1 MSSKKNMYKMM
12 AVFAISY
19 FSFTASYVLML
30 PFLEKIGYN
39 SSEQG
44 VIMAIGSLL
53 GLFGQMIF
61 GYLCDK
67 YRSVKKFAYI
77 SIILLGIFVWIFY
90 IITSYQFWLHLAIG
104 GFMQS
109 FFMIGCGILD
119 SWALEADDYCK
130 DNYGSIRAFGAIG
143 WILGGPV
150 IAWVASQFGY
160 SYLGLAF
167 LIITVVNFAI
177 SYTAPDA
184 QKDEITTKE
193 KIQISDVKVLL
204 NNKRY
209 LVLLIIFFLTFFTLQ
224 AEAFLS
230 IQKIIALA
238 GEGNETYVSLKSSF
252 QAIFELPFFFLGGYL
267 IKKFGSVKLLLVAL
281 VFYLV
286 RIGGDIWASAPM
298 QLVYLSCLQMMTFP
312 FITITSKALIDE
324 EIPLKLRST
333 GQQFAVSIY
342 SCGSAFVAPLICGL
356 LVGQFGIDNALQSGT
371 VCTVLAI
378 GFVFMYT
385 KLPKKVVE

>member
-1 MSSKKNMYKMM
+1 MSNKKTMFKMM

-19 FSFTASYVLML
+19 FSFTASYVLMM
-30 PFLEKIGYN
+30 PFLEKIGYD
-39 SSEQG
+39 SYQQG
-44 VIMAIGSLL
+44 LMLAVGSLL

-61 GYLCDK
+61 GYLCDR
-67 YRSVKKFAYI
+67 YHSVKKFAYL
-77 SIILLGIFVWIFY
+77 SIILLGVFVWLFY
-90 IITSYQFWLHLAIG
+90 IITGYQFWLHLAIG
-104 GFMQS
+104 GLMQS

-119 SWALEADDYCK
+119 SWALEADEYCK
-130 DNYGSIRAFGAIG
+130 ENYGSIRAFGAIG

-160 SYLGLAF
+160 GYLGLAF
-167 LIITVVNFAI
+167 LIITVVNFAL

-184 QKDEITTKE
+184 KKDESVTKE
-193 KIQISDVKVLL
+193 KIKLSDVKVLL

-209 LVLLIIFFLTFFTLQ
+209 LVLLVVFFLTFFTLQ

-238 GEGNETYVSLKSSF
+238 GAENESFVSMKSSF

-267 IKKFGSVKLLLVAL
+267 LKKYGSIKLLLVAL
-281 VFYLV
+281 VFYV
-286 RIGGDIWASAPM
+286 IRIGGDIWASTPS
-298 QLVYLSCLQMMTFP
+298 QLVYLSCLQLMTFP
-312 FITITSKALIDE
+312 FITITSKELIDD

-342 SCGSAFVAPLICGL
+342 SCGSAFLAPLVCGQ
-356 LVGQFGIDNALQSGT
+356 LVSSFGIDNALWVGT
-371 VCTVLAI
+371 VCSILAI
-378 GFVFMYT
+378 VFVVMYT
-385 KLPKKVVE
+385 RLPKRAQ